1 MDWAGARDS
10 SFVFRRVKWP
20 EWEEAEDFAQI
31 TGGSVELSAL
41 SSLKAAGTLSFK
53 GGTVPDDGDLVR
65 IYYVCNGEAH
75 AIATLFCDVSEPT
88 YTPSTVE
95 GTLKC
100 YSVLQ
105 VLSDD
110 GSGRPYTAAA
120 GTNAVALAVDIA
132 NAMGLRTNAPTSG
145 YTLKSDHTFKS
156 EDSWLTVVNWLL
168 SSAGYASCVPDEWGT
183 VQMVPYVEPT
193 ERDSSWDFTTG
204 ADSIL
209 YPSVTFTT
217 DYRSSPNVVAL
228 TYEGEEAT
236 IWAESRNID
245 PASRSSI
252 PNRKRRIMK
261 RETVGE
267 LGGDTVEEMTEKLKA
282 MSLSKLV
289 SSSAEIQYASF
300 KCAWV
305 PIKPND
311 AITLEGVTGDD
322 FKGSITNMRIDFTA
336 AIPCAVEAR
345 RFVRGLNK
353 TETEGGSY

>member
-1 MDWAGARDS
+1 MDWTGARDS

-20 EWEEAEDFAQI
+20 EWEEAEDFSQI

-65 IYYVCNGEAH
+65 IYYVANGEAH

-95 GTLKC
+95 GTLRC

-110 GSGRPYTAAA
+110 GSGRPYTVKA

-132 NAMGLRTNAPTSG
+132 KSVGLRTNEPASA
-145 YTLKSDHTFKS
+145 YEIKSDHTFKS
-156 EDSWLTVVNWLL
+156 EDSWLTVANWLL
-168 SSAGYASCVPDEWGT
+168 SSAGYASCHPDEFGT

-193 ERDSSWDFTTG
+193 ERESAWDFATG

-217 DYRSSPNVVAL
+217 DYKSAPNVVAL
-228 TYEGEEAT
+228 TYEGETST
-236 IWAESRNID
+236 IWAESRNVD
-245 PASRSSI
+245 TGSKSSI
-252 PNRKRRIMK
+252 PSRKRRIMQQ
-261 RETVGE
+261 ESVSE
-267 LGGDTVEEMTEKLKA
+267 LGGSTVEQMVEKLKA
-282 MSLSKLV
+282 MSLTKLV
-289 SSSAEIQYASF
+289 NSSAEIQYASF

-311 AITLEGVTGDD
+311 AITLQGVTDED
-322 FKGSITNMRIDFTA
+322 FKGSVTNMRIDFTA
-336 AIPCAVEAR
+336 AMPCAVEAR
-345 RFVRGLNK
+345 RFVRGLNE
-353 TETEGGSY
+353 TETEGGAY

>member
-1 MDWAGARDS
+1 MDWTGARDS

-20 EWEEAEDFAQI
+20 EWEEAEDFSQI
-31 TGGSVELSAL
+31 TGGSIELSAL

-75 AIATLFCDVSEPT
+75 ALATLFCDVIEPT

-110 GSGRPYTAAA
+110 GPGRPYTVAA
-120 GTNAVALAVDIA
+120 GTNAVALASDIA
-132 NAMGLRTNAPTSG
+132 KSKGLLTNNPTSG
-145 YTLKSDHTFKS
+145 YVLKSDHTFKS
-156 EDSWLTVVNWLL
+156 EDSWLSVVNWLL
-168 SSAGYASCVPDEWGT
+168 DTAGYSSCAPGEDGL
-183 VQMVPYVEPT
+183 VQMNVYRDPN
-193 ERDSSWDFTTG
+193 ERDIAWAFSTG

-217 DYRSSPNVVAL
+217 DYRSAPNVVAL
-228 TYEGEEAT
+228 TYEGETAT
-236 IWAESRNID
+236 VWAESRNMD
-245 PASRSSI
+245 PASNSSI
-252 PNRKRRIMK
+252 PNRKRRIMR
-261 RETVGE
+261 REIVSE

-305 PIKPND
+305 PVKPND
-311 AITLEGVTGDD
+311 AIVLEGVADDD
-322 FKGSITNMRIDFTA
+322 FKGAITNMRIDFTA
-336 AIPCAVEAR
+336 SIPCAIEAR
-345 RFVRGLNK
+345 RFVRGLSE
-353 TETEGGSY
+353 TETEGGAY